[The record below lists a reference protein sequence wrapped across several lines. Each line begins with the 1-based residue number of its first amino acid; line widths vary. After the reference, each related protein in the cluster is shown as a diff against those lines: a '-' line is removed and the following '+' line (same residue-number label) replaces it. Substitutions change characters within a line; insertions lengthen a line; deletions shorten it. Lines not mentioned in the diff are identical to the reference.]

1 MRCTNCGWDNPDENV
16 RCEKCNSPLGGNGG
30 KVEPTILGKTIRE
43 PDIDVNVSPNKTIIE
58 GAYEP
63 TYEPPQA
70 PQPKPETHNSAPIG
84 GTINPWAS
92 PQGAFGAM
100 SYCKLSPLPN
110 VPNEKHLPGEAVFKG
125 EIVTLNRAN
134 LDPDNMI
141 ISQSNQA
148 TLTCKN
154 GQWFIKDESSYKTT
168 YIHAGEETPLH
179 NGDIILMGNRRF
191 VFTEE

>member
-16 RCEKCNSPLGGNGG
+16 RCEKCNSPLGN
-30 KVEPTILGKTIRE
+30 KVNNEEPTVLGKTVLETERDSI
-43 PDIDVNVSPNKTIIE
+43 ISPKKTVIE
-58 GAYEP
+58 EGIKEP
-63 TYEPPQA
+63 TPA
-70 PQPKPETHNSAPIG
+70 KVNKAPITG
-84 GTINPWAS
+84 GTINPWAT
-92 PQGAFGAM
+92 PQAGFGSV

-110 VPNEKHLPGEAVFKG
+110 VPNEKHMPGEVELKG
-125 EIVTLNRAN
+125 DMITLNRAN

-148 TLTCKN
+148 TLSCKN
-154 GQWFIKDESSYKTT
+154 GKWFIKDESSYKTT
-168 YIHAGEETPLH
+168 YIHAGKETPLH